1 MSERSIAFKRMVLRL
16 PQSPG
21 DYAAV
26 TVTAKLA
33 ELLRIDLVAA
43 LVEDATLIDI
53 AGMPG
58 VRELR
63 PLEGGWRPMV
73 AEELAREIEH
83 MAGTARRLFAEALRT
98 CSIEANL
105 SVARGS
111 PADVITSLAMA
122 EDIIVIVE
130 PRNSAE
136 RITQQFTQLVDAAF
150 RAAAAVMIVPGAIA
164 RTTGPI
170 VVIASA
176 PEEASVKAAL
186 GIAAIAKERLI
197 ISSLSRDTTAFAEL
211 AEQARAAGV
220 RCDVVTL
227 APRPASASA
236 LASGLAGLNERLIVM
251 NRGTFDDALAGAI
264 ASLRRIPVLVTE
276 PDAEKSAAPPPDH
289 GKTASIL

>member
-130 PRNSAE
+130 PRNPAE

-170 VVIASA
+170 VAIASA
-176 PEEASVKAAL
+176 PGESSVKAAL
-186 GIAAIAKERLI
+186 GIAAAAKERLVVV
-197 ISSLSRDTTAFAEL
+197 SLSGDTTAFAEL
-211 AEQARAAGV
+211 AEQAHAIGV
-220 RCDVVTL
+220 RCETVALT
-227 APRPASASA
+227 PRPASASA
-236 LASGLAGLNERLIVM
+236 LAMGLAVLNERLIVM
-251 NRGTFDDALAGAI
+251 NRGTFDDALAGTT

-276 PDAEKSAAPPPDH
+276 PDAEGSAGHA
-289 GKTASIL
+289 KTAPIL

>member
-1 MSERSIAFKRMVLRL
+1 MSERPIAFKRMVLGL

-58 VRELR
+58 MRELR

-73 AEELAREIEH
+73 AAELAREIEH
-83 MAGTARRLFAEALRT
+83 MAETARRLFAEAVRS

-105 SVARGS
+105 SFARGS
-111 PADVITSLAMA
+111 AADVITSLAMA
-122 EDIIVIVE
+122 EDIIVIIE
-130 PRNSAE
+130 PRNPAE
-136 RITQQFTQLVDAAF
+136 RVTQQFTQLVDAAF

-164 RTTGPI
+164 RTAGPI
-170 VVIASA
+170 VAIASA
-176 PEEASVKAAL
+176 PGELSIKAAL
-186 GIAAIAKERLI
+186 GIAAAAKERLVVV
-197 ISSLSRDTTAFAEL
+197 SLSGDTTAFAGL
-211 AEQARAAGV
+211 AEQARAIGV
-220 RCDVVTL
+220 RCETVALT
-227 APRPASASA
+227 PRPASASA
-236 LASGLAGLNERLIVM
+236 LAIGLAGLNERLIVM
-251 NRGTFDDALAGAI
+251 NRGTFDDALAGAT

-276 PDAEKSAAPPPDH
+276 PAAEGSAGHA
-289 GKTASIL
+289 KTAPIL

>member
-1 MSERSIAFKRMVLRL
+1 MSERPIAFKRMVLGL

-73 AEELAREIEH
+73 AAELAREIEH
-83 MAGTARRLFAEALRT
+83 MAETARRLFAEAVRT

-105 SVARGS
+105 SLARGS

-122 EDIIVIVE
+122 EDIIVIIE
-130 PRNSAE
+130 PRNPAE
-136 RITQQFTQLVDAAF
+136 RVTQQFTQLVDAAF

-164 RTTGPI
+164 RTAGPI
-170 VVIASA
+170 VAIASA
-176 PEEASVKAAL
+176 PGESSIKAAL
-186 GIAAIAKERLI
+186 GIAAAAKERLVVV
-197 ISSLSRDTTAFAEL
+197 SLSGDTTAFAEL
-211 AEQARAAGV
+211 AEQARAIGV
-220 RCDVVTL
+220 RCETVALT
-227 APRPASASA
+227 PRPASASA
-236 LASGLAGLNERLIVM
+236 LAIGLAGLNERLIVM
-251 NRGTFDDALAGAI
+251 NRGTFDDALAGATGI
-264 ASLRRIPVLVTE
+264 APSHPGAG
-276 PDAEKSAAPPPDH
+276 D
-289 GKTASIL
+289 

>member
-1 MSERSIAFKRMVLRL
+1 MSKRPIAFKRMVLGL

-58 VRELR
+58 LRELR

-73 AEELAREIEH
+73 PAELAREIEH
-83 MAGTARRLFAEALRT
+83 MAETARRLFAEAVRS

-105 SVARGS
+105 SLARGS

-122 EDIIVIVE
+122 EDIIVIIE
-130 PRNSAE
+130 PRNPAE
-136 RITQQFTQLVDAAF
+136 RVTQQFTQLVDAAF

-164 RTTGPI
+164 RTAGPI
-170 VVIASA
+170 VAIASA
-176 PEEASVKAAL
+176 PGESSIKAAL
-186 GIAAIAKERLI
+186 GIAAAAKERLVVV
-197 ISSLSRDTTAFAEL
+197 SLSGDTTAFAEL
-211 AEQARAAGV
+211 AEQARAIGV
-220 RCDVVTL
+220 RCETVALT
-227 APRPASASA
+227 PRPASASA
-236 LASGLAGLNERLIVM
+236 LAIGLAGLNERLIVM
-251 NRGTFDDALAGAI
+251 NRGTFDDALAGVT

-276 PDAEKSAAPPPDH
+276 PAAEESAGHA
-289 GKTASIL
+289 KTAPIL

>member
-63 PLEGGWRPMV
+63 LLEGGWRPMV
-73 AEELAREIEH
+73 AAELAREIEH
-83 MAGTARRLFAEALRT
+83 MAGTARRLFAEAVRT
-98 CSIEANL
+98 CSIEAHLNL
-105 SVARGS
+105 ARGS

-122 EDIIVIVE
+122 EDIIVIIE
-130 PRNSAE
+130 PRNPAE
-136 RITQQFTQLVDAAF
+136 RVTQQFTQLVDAAF
-150 RAAAAVMIVPGAIA
+150 RAAAAVMIVPSAIA

-170 VVIASA
+170 VAIALA
-176 PEEASVKAAL
+176 PKESSIKAAL
-186 GIAAIAKERLI
+186 GVAAAANERLI
-197 ISSLSRDTTAFAEL
+197 VVSLSGDTPAFAEL
-211 AEQARAAGV
+211 SERARAAGV
-220 RCDVVTL
+220 RCETVALV
-227 APRPASASA
+227 PRPASASA
-236 LASGLAGLNERLIVM
+236 LALRSRGPQRTAHRDEPRNLRRRACGR
-251 NRGTFDDALAGAI
+251 NRI
-264 ASLRRIPVLVTE
+264 ASSHPGAGDRT
-276 PDAEKSAAPPPDH
+276 
-289 GKTASIL
+289 